1 MGKPRMYK
9 TPEEMQQK
17 IDAYF
22 SSCEFHY
29 KTDDQGRLI
38 LNGSGQPIKEGG
50 CPPTLTGL
58 QNALGFRS
66 RQTMLNYR
74 GRREFRDM
82 LLLARSRCEQYAEE
96 RLFDRDGY
104 FGAAWVL
111 TYCYGWGKD
120 GEEEKSSSPT
130 VQILNKYS

>member
-22 SSCEFHY
+22 SSCEYHY
-29 KTDDQGRLI
+29 RTDEQGQI
-38 LNGSGQPIKEGG
+38 VLNANNQPIKEGG

-58 QNALGFRS
+58 QLALGFKS
-66 RQTMLNYR
+66 RQSMFNYR

-82 LLLARSRCEQYAEE
+82 LMTARLRCEQYAEE
-96 RLFDRDGY
+96 RLYDRDGY
-104 FGAAWVL
+104 HGAAWVL
-111 TYCYGWGKD
+111 THCYGWGRD
-120 GEEEKSSSPT
+120 EEEQEGTAPL
-130 VQILNKYS
+130 VQIINKY